1 MYTNSTY
8 IFLRTILC
16 YVLLRGSK
24 SKLHINSTFK
34 KLLLFHTRFTF
45 TMIRIYV
52 IHVIITHRSL
62 SPETTYFVI
71 SLQVWLAA
79 VNRFVPE
86 SYKRKPTVS
95 LSAFL
100 QNTAVWFLNWYW
112 PWMELKKLSL
122 GLSQSMTEKHLI
134 NCARSYPKNITR
146 GCFATKEGYFCL
158 GKLLAMFIFKA
169 N

>member
-1 MYTNSTY
+1 MCIRDSTFTSLSQILHQLKFLEKNLTGRSCFSSAKICKYTNSTY

-24 SKLHINSTFK
+24 SKLQNNSTYK

-52 IHVIITHRSL
+52 IHVIITYRSL

-95 LSAFL
+95 LSAFH
-100 QNTAVWFLNWYW
+100 QNILPSDF
-112 PWMELKKLSL
+112 
-122 GLSQSMTEKHLI
+122 
-134 NCARSYPKNITR
+134 
-146 GCFATKEGYFCL
+146 
-158 GKLLAMFIFKA
+158 
-169 N
+169 